1 MPCQALEIW
10 LEGKE
15 RMPIITVP
23 LGFNVDE
30 VTDTV
35 VLATY

>member
-1 MPCQALEIW
+1 MPVIA
-10 LEGKE
+10 
-15 RMPIITVP
+15 VP